1 MNTSEQIQLSSTDD
15 EQFWK
20 QHMSSFMVSGINQT
34 AYCRLHHLIYHRFKY
49 WHRKLQSEKQKL
61 PLVAVKLKAA
71 ETSTAL
77 SNLPI
82 LCSLTINAKQ
92 QLHIY
97 DVKMVDYILQRYL
110 A

>member
-1 MNTSEQIQLSSTDD
+1 MNTSEQVQLSSTDD

-20 QHMSSFMVSGINQT
+20 QHIDSYKVSDINQA
-34 AYCRLHHLIYHRFKY
+34 AYCRHHHLTYHRFKY
-49 WHRKLQSEKQKL
+49 WHCKLQGKKPK

-92 QLHIY
+92 QLHIH
-97 DVKMVDYILQRYL
+97 DVKIVDYILQRYL